1 MCKTEYILSGLRLV
15 KRSLFLVKILWIH
28 TCLVIKMGHFQVV
41 LKVAEQINLISS
53 YFDTQ

>member
-28 TCLVIKMGHFQVV
+28 TCLLIKMGHFQVV